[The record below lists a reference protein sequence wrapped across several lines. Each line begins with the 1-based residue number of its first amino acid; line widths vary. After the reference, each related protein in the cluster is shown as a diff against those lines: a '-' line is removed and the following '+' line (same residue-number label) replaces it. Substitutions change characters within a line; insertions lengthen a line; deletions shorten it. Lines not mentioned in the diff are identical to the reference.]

1 MPLAVVLDATAQAPR
16 TEAEARERDL
26 AELRKRIARLKSDLE
41 QKQASQREA
50 RDALRDSER
59 AISEINRALA
69 ALDTEAKSLR
79 GAMASIGARRQAL
92 QAKIA
97 QQQQAIGRLLAA
109 RHAAGAPDALRLV
122 LSGDDPGDLARK
134 LYYLSQLSRAG
145 AAILASYRADVA
157 ELEGLRAAASAKAE
171 RLRAVQQHQRGDRE
185 KLFAEQ
191 RTRRRVLENVAVEIR
206 RNRKEM
212 RVLRADEARLA
223 KLIEEIGC
231 VLAARPGASVVTIQ
245 KLPQAGAGA
254 GRFEAQRGRL
264 RLPVRGELVGR
275 YGARTEASGASSKGL
290 FIRAKEGT
298 PVHAIANGQVV
309 FADWMRGFGNLLIV
323 DHGDAYM
330 SVYAYNETLLKQ
342 VGDPVATGE
351 PVAMV
356 GATGGREQSGLYFE
370 MRHLGKTFDPM
381 HWVETN

>member
-1 MPLAVVLDATAQAPR
+1 
-16 TEAEARERDL
+16 
-26 AELRKRIARLKSDLE
+26 
-41 QKQASQREA
+41 
-50 RDALRDSER
+50 LRDSER
-59 AISEINRALA
+59 AISEINRALT
-69 ALDTEAKSLR
+69 ALESEAKSLR
-79 GAMASIGARRQAL
+79 SAMRAIDARQQAL
-92 QAKIA
+92 QAKIS
-97 QQQQAIGRLLAA
+97 QQQAAIGRLLAA

-122 LSGDDPGDLARK
+122 LSGNDPGDVTRK

-157 ELEGLRAAASAKAE
+157 ELEGLRDAASVKAE
-171 RLRAVQQHQRGDRE
+171 RLGEVQRAQRGDRE

-223 KLIEEIGC
+223 KLIEEIGR

-245 KLPQAGAGA
+245 KLPQAGASA
-254 GRFEAQRGRL
+254 GPFEAQRGRL

-275 YGARTEASGASSKGL
+275 YGTRTEASGASAKGL

-298 PVHAIANGQVV
+298 PVHAVANGQVV
-309 FADWMRGFGNLLIV
+309 FADWMRGFGNLLII

-342 VGDPVATGE
+342 VGDPVAMGE

-381 HWVETN
+381 RWVDTN